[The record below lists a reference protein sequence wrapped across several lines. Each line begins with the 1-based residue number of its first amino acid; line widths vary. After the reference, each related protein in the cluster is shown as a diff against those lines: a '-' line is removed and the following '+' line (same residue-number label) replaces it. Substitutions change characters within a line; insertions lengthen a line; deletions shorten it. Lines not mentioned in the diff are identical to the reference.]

1 MTNDRPVAHR
11 RPARRALTRRGE
23 IPTVKLGEYYRYR
36 LDEIEAFE
44 RWEIRQADYAGHN
57 T

>member
-1 MTNDRPVAHR
+1 VPTKSQVY
-11 RPARRALTRRGE
+11 ALTRRGE
-23 IPTVKLGEYYRYR
+23 IPTVKLGKYYRYR

-44 RWEIRQADYAGHN
+44 RWEIRQADYAGHS